1 MVLFSEHSK
10 LDFVDKM
17 TTLLFP
23 GQGSQ
28 APGMGEE
35 LFEKFPQYIDEA
47 DEILG
52 YSMRDLCAGE
62 DDRLNQTCYTQPA
75 LYVVS
80 SLAYLAWQEET
91 GQDADFAA
99 GHSVGE
105 YAALFSAGYLQ
116 FADGLR
122 MVQKRGELMH
132 QQSGGGMAAVLGMNR
147 DSVISLIQE
156 HAELSGIDMANINAP
171 EQIVISGK
179 IDDIRAAQVAFETA
193 GARRYVILNVS
204 GAFHSR
210 YMLEPG
216 EEFREFIG
224 EFEFTAPRFP
234 VISNLT
240 AKPYHVSE
248 AVDLL
253 VKQIYSPV
261 QWVDS
266 ILHLRS
272 QGEMEFVELGSGK
285 VLTGLLRR
293 IR

>member
-1 MVLFSEHSK
+1 
-10 LDFVDKM
+10 M

-35 LFEKFPQYIDEA
+35 LFEKFPQYVDEA

-80 SLAYLAWQEET
+80 SLAYLAWREET

-147 DSVISLIQE
+147 DSVISVLKE

-179 IDDIRAAQVAFETA
+179 IDDIRAAQAAFETA

-216 EEFREFIG
+216 EEFRKFIN

-240 AKPYHVSE
+240 ANPYHVSE
-248 AVDLL
+248 AVDIL

-266 ILHLRS
+266 ILYLRS

>member
-1 MVLFSEHSK
+1 VVVFSEHSK

-35 LFEKFPQYIDEA
+35 LFEKFPQYVDEA

-80 SLAYLAWQEET
+80 SLAYLAWREET

-147 DSVISLIQE
+147 DSVISVLKE

-179 IDDIRAAQVAFETA
+179 IDDIRAAQAAFETA

-216 EEFREFIG
+216 EEFRKFIN

-266 ILHLRS
+266 ILYLRS

>member
-1 MVLFSEHSK
+1 M
-10 LDFVDKM
+10 M

-28 APGMGEE
+28 AQGMGEG
-35 LFEKFPQYIDEA
+35 LWDKFPDHVAQA

-52 YSMRDLCAGE
+52 YSIRELCESE
-62 DDRLNQTCYTQPA
+62 DGRLNQTCFTQPA

-80 SLAYLAWQEET
+80 SLQYLEWKEGAS
-91 GQDADFAA
+91 GDADYAA

-105 YAALFSAGYLQ
+105 YAALFAAGYIE

-132 QQSGGGMAAVLGMNR
+132 QQSGGGMAAVLGMDLDAVQKVLLENA
-147 DSVISLIQE
+147 D
-156 HAELSGIDMANINAP
+156 LSGVDIANINAP
-171 EQIVISGK
+171 EQIVLSGK
-179 IDDIRAAQVAFETA
+179 KEDIEQAQAAFEAA
-193 GARRYVILNVS
+193 GARRFVVLNVS

-210 YMLEPG
+210 YMQEPG
-216 EEFREFIG
+216 QEYREFIQSVAFR
-224 EFEFTAPRFP
+224 EPKFP
-234 VISNLT
+234 VISNLE
-240 AKPYHVSE
+240 AKPYDL
-248 AVDLL
+248 ARAQDLL

-266 ILHLRS
+266 ILFLRS
-272 QGEMEFVELGSGK
+272 RGEMEFLELGPGK

>member
-1 MVLFSEHSK
+1 MFGFSDHSN

-28 APGMGEE
+28 EPGMGNE
-35 LFEKFPQYIDEA
+35 LFEKFPQYVEQA
-47 DEILG
+47 DQILG
-52 YSMRDLCAGE
+52 YSITEICQGE
-62 DDRLNQTCYTQPA
+62 DERLNQTCFTQPA

-80 SLAYLAWQEET
+80 SLAYLAWKDESEE
-91 GQDADFAA
+91 DAKFAA

-105 YAALFSAGYLQ
+105 YAALFSAGYID
-116 FADGLR
+116 FSDGLK

-132 QQSGGGMAAVLGMNR
+132 QQTGGGMAAVLGLNQ
-147 DSVISLIQE
+147 DAVKKILSENS
-156 HAELSGIDMANINAP
+156 ELSEIDLANINAP

-179 IDDIRAAQVAFETA
+179 KQDIEAAKEIFESA

-210 YMLEPG
+210 YMQEPG
-216 EEFREFIG
+216 KEFRDFINEFSFN
-224 EFEFTAPRFP
+224 EPKFP

-240 AKPYHVSE
+240 ALPYTVSD
-248 AVDLL
+248 AADLL
-253 VKQIYSPV
+253 VRQIFSPV

-272 QGEMEFVELGSGK
+272 NGDMDYKELGPGK